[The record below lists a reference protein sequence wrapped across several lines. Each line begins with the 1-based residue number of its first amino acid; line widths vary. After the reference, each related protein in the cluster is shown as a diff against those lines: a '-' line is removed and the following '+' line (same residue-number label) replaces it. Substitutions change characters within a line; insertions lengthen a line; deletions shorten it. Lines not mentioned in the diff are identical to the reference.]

1 MTQQKSI
8 NIREQHS
15 STYRTWRTMVSRC
28 RDKRKRNYYGRVR
41 VDPSWRGR
49 YGFDQFLKDMGP
61 RPSPEHSIDRLGAHY
76 EPGTCRWA
84 TSKEQARNRADNHLI
99 TVGNRTMTLI
109 EWAESVGVKA
119 STLSM
124 RINTYGWDP
133 VRSISARP
141 RNGGNRT
148 NHPGRGG
155 GRRGRAAQGAGHV
168 GVAA

>member
-1 MTQQKSI
+1 MSKQ
-8 NIREQHS
+8 NIREIYS
-15 STYRTWRTMVSRC
+15 STYKTWRTMISRC
-28 RDKRKRNYYGRVR
+28 YDRQKVNYYGKVR
-41 VDPSWRGR
+41 VHESWRGKE
-49 YGFDQFLKDMGP
+49 GFEQFLKDMGP
-61 RPSPEHSIDRLGAHY
+61 RPSPSHTIDRLGQHY

-84 TSKEQARNRADNHLI
+84 LPKEQARNRSNNHLI
-99 TVGNRTMTLI
+99 TLAGRTMTLI
-109 EWAESVGVKA
+109 EWAESVGVKQ